1 MTRTCFPSR
10 SFNASPSAG
19 LTLLL
24 LFLVTTLQATE
35 PMTRFFTLPGSKVSI
50 KGSNDVHDF
59 GINPPQFGSGRP
71 IKYQDKVEV
80 SVEWLVRRDPAA
92 ADKDKQ

>member
-1 MTRTCFPSR
+1 MPVQVLPLGDNKLKLLGDTSVKMT
-10 SFNASPSAG
+10 
-19 LTLLL
+19 
-24 LFLVTTLQATE
+24 
-35 PMTRFFTLPGSKVSI
+35 
-50 KGSNDVHDF
+50 DF

-92 ADKDKQ
+92 ADKDKP